1 MSEVA
6 FIQVNH
12 PLPNFTEATRDT
24 GIARLIKLAK
34 PKESK
39 AVWMTSFW
47 PLVWGNQEP
56 MRPISSAALSASAS
70 ERLIALA
77 TPKKDF
83 QLDHPIKCNRELY
96 TYSCGRESMIWGA
109 HPLASNANI
118 STRVAQLA
126 VPKAAAEG
134 YKEQREAYIF
144 SCGRSSPIWYLSKA
158 AKTAEERESTLRLA
172 TPKKAHPQ
180 YQPERDVPWPVSEA
194 AKQAESSTRVEQLAR
209 PKTRQDRLVREPT
222 WRVSSASRRAVAS
235 ARVQELAKPKKTVEG
250 YLSCKEV
257 ERPIS
262 RGTLRITA
270 SERTQGLAKPMIRE
284 TMDHVQFNPDAFS
297 VSESARK
304 ANPSQRIVE
313 LAQPLS
319 RGYK

>member
-1 MSEVA
+1 MLL
-6 FIQVNH
+6 F
-12 PLPNFTEATRDT
+12 L
-24 GIARLIKLAK
+24 
-34 PKESK
+34 
-39 AVWMTSFW
+39 
-47 PLVWGNQEP
+47 
-56 MRPISSAALSASAS
+56 
-70 ERLIALA
+70 
-77 TPKKDF
+77 
-83 QLDHPIKCNRELY
+83 
-96 TYSCGRESMIWGA
+96 
-109 HPLASNANI
+109 
-118 STRVAQLA
+118 
-126 VPKAAAEG
+126 
-134 YKEQREAYIF
+134 REAYIF

-250 YLSCKEV
+250 YLPCKEV